1 MSKRMVFAW
10 VATVLSA
17 LVVAVSLVMI
27 IDAILN
33 S

>member
-10 VATVLSA
+10 VATVISA
-17 LVVAVSLVMI
+17 FVVAVSFVMI
-27 IDAILN
+27 IAAILN